1 MLVCVHMHV
10 LGWGADFPWFLVA
23 RFYAQVENLGRWGL
37 YPLNPTL
44 FSLGVESPYII
55 VH

>member
-1 MLVCVHMHV
+1 MLGCVHMHV

-44 FSLGVESPYII
+44 F
-55 VH
+55 H